1 MKPWVQQFMNVKALD
16 ECPDKAGTFAKLI
29 HEIPFDKIE
38 DREARQ
44 IVSAV
49 SYLGTL
55 LAQSPT
61 QLFVSQTDQQMQV
74 IRSLY
79 ADMMNQGDRQQ
90 VQFERAA
97 DHLLELKKKMKD
109 LT

>member
-1 MKPWVQQFMNVKALD
+1 MKPWVKDLLSVKALD
-16 ECPDKAGTFAKLI
+16 ECKDKAGTFAKLI
-29 HEIPFDKIE
+29 HEIPFDRIE
-38 DREARQ
+38 DKETKQ

-55 LAQSPT
+55 LAQTPT
-61 QLFVSQTDQQMQV
+61 QLFVSNTDQTMQF

-79 ADMMNQGDRQQ
+79 ADMMTQSERQQ

-97 DHLLELKKKMKD
+97 DHLMEVRHKLKD
-109 LT
+109 LK

>member
-1 MKPWVQQFMNVKALD
+1 VKPWVKDLISVKALD
-16 ECPDKAGTFAKLI
+16 ECKDKAGTFARLI

-38 DREARQ
+38 DKETRQ

-61 QLFVSQTDQQMQV
+61 QLFVSQTDQTMQV

-97 DHLLELKKKMKD
+97 DHLIELRQKMKD
-109 LT
+109 LK